1 MKINSEGID
10 DDTPSWM
17 LNFYPLELLGFGI
30 TQKTE
35 LCICILLVYMV
46 KSMRMFSEI
55 LNCGATPRPM
65 DWDPGLN
72 RKMRRCE
79 HQLLSSAS

>member
-1 MKINSEGID
+1 MTCQAGCL
-10 DDTPSWM
+10 T
-17 LNFYPLELLGFGI
+17 YPLELTGFGV

-35 LCICILLVYMV
+35 LCVCILHVYV
-46 KSMRMFSEI
+46 GKSMRMFSEI
-55 LNCGATPRPM
+55 LNCGDTPPPM

-72 RKMRRCE
+72 RQIRRCE